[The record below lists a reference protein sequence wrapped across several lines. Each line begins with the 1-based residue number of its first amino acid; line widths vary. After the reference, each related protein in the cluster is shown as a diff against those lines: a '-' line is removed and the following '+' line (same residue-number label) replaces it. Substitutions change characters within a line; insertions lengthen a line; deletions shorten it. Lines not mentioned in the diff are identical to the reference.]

1 MKYHQISPTKNASSA
16 KPKTRDSKA
25 SRDCTCLLSQRRATW
40 EQGLFRS
47 GKIQRLAVF
56 LKDHLESI
64 TVSTVSDPNSLKAVA
79 TAARQQLAMTTW
91 AQQAQGLDTWGH
103 KVGQDKKTR
112 SYSSTWQQ
120 APVGRSKRN
129 RAKSWAWT
137 GPCFAMPQAHA
148 ACASPKKKQNTT
160 KRKKRLEVHNSVY
173 ISEIDHS
180 VVFSKSIK
188 VMLEKLISYHNIV
201 LFWSKLP
208 GFLSCNGPRWNCVIR
223 TIRWFDVFQFART
236 LMSIKCH
243 QRFRYVRKY
252 VYIYIGIYFK
262 KSKCYCKLSDQTYP
276 HVFMF
281 FDVLRFF

>member
-1 MKYHQISPTKNASSA
+1 MWRVTKYHLIDAAKQLNSA

-148 ACASPKKKQNTT
+148 ACASPKKNKTQQSE
-160 KRKKRLEVHNSVY
+160 KRDSKCTILFTSLKSIIRLYSQ
-173 ISEIDHS
+173 SP
-180 VVFSKSIK
+180 SKS
-188 VMLEKLISYHNIV
+188 
-201 LFWSKLP
+201 
-208 GFLSCNGPRWNCVIR
+208 C
-223 TIRWFDVFQFART
+223 
-236 LMSIKCH
+236 
-243 QRFRYVRKY
+243 
-252 VYIYIGIYFK
+252 
-262 KSKCYCKLSDQTYP
+262 
-276 HVFMF
+276 
-281 FDVLRFF
+281 